1 MTQELKLAVVTPE
14 RTVVETTCDGVELP
28 GEQGY
33 FGVLPGHT
41 PLIALLRIGEM
52 SYRIG
57 KIDHYLAVSSGFAE
71 VGAEVVT
78 VLVDTAETPSEI
90 DLAAAERDKGEAEDQ
105 MRTASADHMSILAG
119 RVDLATA
126 RIRVATRPR

>member
-1 MTQELKLAVVTPE
+1 MAEALTLSIVTPE
-14 RTVVETTCDGVELP
+14 RTVVETSCDGVELP

-41 PLIALLRIGEM
+41 PLIALLRIGEV

-71 VGAEVVT
+71 IGDNIVT
-78 VLVDTAETPSEI
+78 VLVDTAEKPSEI
-90 DLAAAERDKGEAEDQ
+90 DLAEAERDRGEAETE
-105 MRTASADHMSILAG
+105 MKTASPDHMSVLAG

-126 RIRVATRPR
+126 RIRVASRSR